1 MRFLGGF
8 SYIWKTTIYINQMKR
23 TFTTL
28 KTFPDLDQAKEL
40 KRFLCK
46 NEIRSFLNDNHDSP
60 VGDFEVKVI
69 TTDLKNAKRLLE
81 EKTEQMVG
89 EVAGDYCLYSYSTPQ
104 LYDII
109 VNKDVW
115 SDFDFM
121 LAKKILHEKGMPI
134 DVDTLYSIK
143 QEKAKN
149 TAKPKTNQIVHIL
162 AGYVLALLGGVAGI
176 VIGFLMW
183 NSQKQMP
190 GGVSVFSYT
199 DVERKHGRIIF
210 GLGILIFAIIISL
223 RLRQIPN

>member
-1 MRFLGGF
+1 
-8 SYIWKTTIYINQMKR
+8 MKR

-60 VGDFEVKVI
+60 LGDFEVKVI
-69 TTDLKNAKRLLE
+69 TTDFNNATRLLE
-81 EKTEQMVG
+81 EKTERMVG
-89 EVAGDYCLYSYSTPQ
+89 EVTSDYCLYSFTTPQ
-104 LYDII
+104 LYDIL

-121 LAKKILHEKGMPI
+121 LAKKILHEKGMPT
-134 DVDTLYSIK
+134 DADTLFKLK
-143 QEKAKN
+143 QEKAKDA
-149 TAKPKTNQIVHIL
+149 AKPEINQIVHIL

-190 GGVSVFSYT
+190 SGISVFSYT
-199 DVERKHGRIIF
+199 EVERKHGRIIF
-210 GLGILIFAIIISL
+210 GLGILIFAIVLSL
-223 RLRQIPN
+223 RLRQIPD

>member
-1 MRFLGGF
+1 
-8 SYIWKTTIYINQMKR
+8 MKR

-60 VGDFEVKVI
+60 LGDFEVKVI
-69 TTDLKNAKRLLE
+69 TTDFNSATRLLE

-89 EVAGDYCLYSYSTPQ
+89 EVTSDYCLYSFTTPQ
-104 LYDII
+104 LYDIL

-121 LAKKILHEKGMPI
+121 LAKKILHEKGMPT
-134 DVDTLYSIK
+134 DADTLFKLK
-143 QEKAKN
+143 QEKAKDA
-149 TAKPKTNQIVHIL
+149 AKPEINQIVHIL

-190 GGVSVFSYT
+190 SGISVFSYT
-199 DVERKHGRIIF
+199 EVERKHGRIIF
-210 GLGILIFAIIISL
+210 GLGILIFAIVLSL
-223 RLRQIPN
+223 RLRQIPD